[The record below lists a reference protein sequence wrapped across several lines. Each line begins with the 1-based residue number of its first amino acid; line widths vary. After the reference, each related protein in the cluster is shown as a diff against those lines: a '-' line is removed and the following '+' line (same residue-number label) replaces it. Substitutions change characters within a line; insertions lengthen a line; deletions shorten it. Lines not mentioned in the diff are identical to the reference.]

1 MLRLFR
7 KRPTAVAR
15 RLALHYV
22 PRLSP
27 VHRLD
32 ARTKLFAVLVLS
44 CALLRANSLTLS
56 TLSLAL
62 AATTAAA
69 RLPWSL
75 LGRTFRGWLPWLALI
90 FLVQAFSLPDV
101 PLKTATDEVFKSFA
115 PVRIW
120 PAVCAFFPPQE
131 VFRALST
138 AWRLGLMVLWAVVF
152 TAVTPPRGVQH
163 AVLWLLR
170 PLPFCPARRI
180 AVMVALTFRFFTQLL
195 DDLERI
201 RLAEQAR
208 LGDRTFRPF
217 RRLRTTVSALFR
229 KAIIQSETTA
239 LALAA
244 RDYRED
250 VPVDIPPW
258 PVHHGLVLGLVAIG
272 LAALHLF

>member
-1 MLRLFR
+1 M
-7 KRPTAVAR
+7 AR

-22 PRLSP
+22 ARSSP

-44 CALLRANSLTLS
+44 CALLRSNSLALS
-56 TLSLAL
+56 TLTLAL
-62 AATTAAA
+62 ATTTAAA

-75 LGRTFRGWLPWLALI
+75 LGRTCRGWLPFLAMI
-90 FLVQAFSLPDV
+90 FLVQSFSLPNV
-101 PLKTATDEVFKSFA
+101 PLQIARDEVFKSCD
-115 PVRIW
+115 PLRIW
-120 PAVCAFFPPQE
+120 RAVSAFFPRQE
-131 VFRALST
+131 VFRALAT
-138 AWRLGLMVLWAVVF
+138 VWRLGLMVLWAVMF
-152 TAVTPPRGVQH
+152 TAVTPPRDVQH

-180 AVMVALTFRFFTQLL
+180 AVMVALTLRFFTQLL

-201 RLAEQAR
+201 RVAEQAR
-208 LGDRTFRPF
+208 LGDKPFRPV

-250 VPVDIPPW
+250 VSVDIPPW
-258 PVHHGLVLGLVAIG
+258 PVHHGLILSLVAIG
-272 LAALHLF
+272 LAALHFF